1 MPTQDQVVQAGIC
14 VYDYVL
20 NPAVR
25 GEFNR
30 VLASAKTSQDNGSKV
45 LQDFFD
51 RQQYA
56 ATLDAFGQ
64 VFSDYEK
71 NPLTPPLQATRL
83 LRLTQEGNRKGDHQ
97 IFSLSSSNATPTQ
110 PLNPPGPLSRRT
122 TRSVKIIAVAAV
134 ALLAAANT
142 FARAENPARTA
153 REHHACAVIMG
164 LHQPGDLYDTCIRSL
179 DKTLSELDQA
189 KLVST
194 NRTRCA
200 REGLKPGTPAFAI
213 CVVDAERS
221 QADAG
226 RNGATA
232 AVR

>member
-1 MPTQDQVVQAGIC
+1 MPTQSQTPTQDQVVQAGIC

-30 VLASAKTSQDNGSKV
+30 VLAAAK
-45 LQDFFD
+45 
-51 RQQYA
+51 A
-56 ATLDAFGQ
+56 
-64 VFSDYEK
+64 
-71 NPLTPPLQATRL
+71 
-83 LRLTQEGNRKGDHQ
+83 
-97 IFSLSSSNATPTQ
+97 
-110 PLNPPGPLSRRT
+110 SRWT

-142 FARAENPARTA
+142 FASAAENSTRTA

-164 LHQPGDLYDTCIRSL
+164 LHQPGDLYDTCLRSL

-200 REGLKPGTPAFAI
+200 QEGLKPGTPAFAV

-221 QADAG
+221 PLDAG
-226 RNGATA
+226 RTA
-232 AVR
+232 AIAAAR

>member
-25 GEFNR
+25 GELNR
-30 VLASAKTSQDNGSKV
+30 ILAAAKASPNNGSKI
-45 LQDFFD
+45 LQDFSD

-56 ATLDAFGQ
+56 TMPDALKQ

-71 NPLTPPLQATRL
+71 NPLTPSLQATRL

-97 IFSLSSSNATPTQ
+97 IFSASSSNATPTQ
-110 PLNPPGPLSRRT
+110 PLNPSGPLSRRT

-134 ALLAAANT
+134 ALLAAVNT
-142 FARAENPARTA
+142 FARAENPTRIA

-179 DKTLSELDQA
+179 EKTLSELDQA

-194 NRTRCA
+194 NRTNA
-200 REGLKPGTPAFAI
+200 AHQ
-213 CVVDAERS
+213 RS
-221 QADAG
+221 PVLSTIHKASSS
-226 RNGATA
+226 
-232 AVR
+232 